1 MPAMPTR
8 SSKPRAA
15 NQMAKAILDQLTGD
29 APKEEPPP
37 APVKNAAAVALG
49 RLGGKKGGAAR
60 AAALT
65 PEQRSEIARK
75 AAAGRWK
82 MMPSA
87 TKPQDATG
95 TAEVQTTP
103 TKQKRRIAF

>member
-1 MPAMPTR
+1 MPTR
-8 SSKPRAA
+8 SSKLDL
-15 NQMAKAILDQLTGD
+15 NQLAKSIVDQATGE

-37 APVKNAAAVALG
+37 VKNEAAVALG

-65 PEQRSEIARK
+65 PAQRSEIARK

-82 MMPSA
+82 
-87 TKPQDATG
+87 K
-95 TAEVQTTP
+95 V
-103 TKQKRRIAF
+103 